1 MIRSLLLMAAA
12 LCSGAAFAS
21 TPKLVFDQVPITELI
36 RIYYADIAHKSFL
49 IDDSALAINKRVSL
63 TFQGKAASGYARMMK
78 RALQVSG
85 LELLEQDELD
95 VIVSKQTAASTTQQR
110 LFVYQPKHREVAHLV
125 DQLRSSFVDGQF
137 TTQRA
142 VSSTVAQEPGQQISD
157 QGATAN
163 ISRRSDML
171 TFRGSDQDIAKLR
184 VLLPQLD
191 IPEPQ
196 ANVQLLVYEFQSGS
210 QDSSALKAVADLLG
224 GRLGLTAGLARQGDA
239 SLRLDVS
246 GLSVVADV
254 LKTDERFKVVS
265 RPFLSV
271 KSGSAARFQS
281 GSDVPVLGSVSQDK
295 NGNPVQSV
303 EYRSSGVI
311 LDVTPS
317 IREQDV
323 ELSIS
328 QQLSDFSQ
336 TQIGVNSSP
345 TLNKR
350 ELRTTLVT
358 KFGEVVVL
366 GGLKSERHTD
376 SKRWLPFF
384 RSLPLSK
391 SSDERSTELVILL
404 QLQPVSPEKG
414 V

>member
-1 MIRSLLLMAAA
+1 MRGIYTFLLFLVASSATAAM
-12 LCSGAAFAS
+12 
-21 TPKLVFDQVPITELI
+21 PKLVFDQVPVIELV
-36 RIYYADIAHKSFL
+36 RIYYSDVAKKNFL
-49 IDDSALAINKRVSL
+49 IDDSALAINKRMSL
-63 TFQGKAASGYARMMK
+63 IFQGGSSASYLRMLK
-78 RALQVSG
+78 QALQVSG
-85 LELLEQDELD
+85 LTLVEYDGLD
-95 VIVSKQTAASTTQQR
+95 VIVSKQVAESSAP
-110 LFVYQPKHREVAHLV
+110 LHFFVYQPKHREASQLI
-125 DQLRSSFVDGQF
+125 DQLRTFFADGQF
-137 TTQRA
+137 TVQRP
-142 VSSTVAQEPGQQISD
+142 VPSSNQPLSD
-157 QGATAN
+157 EGASAN
-163 ISRRSDML
+163 ISRRSDFL
-171 TFRGSDQDIAKLR
+171 TFKGAKHDIARLR
-184 VLLPQLD
+184 DMLSNLD
-191 IPEPQ
+191 IPERQ
-196 ANVQLLVYEFQSGS
+196 ATVQILVYEFQSGT
-210 QDSSALKAVADLLG
+210 QDSSALKVVGDLLG
-224 GRLGLTAGLARQGDA
+224 GKLGFSGGLSQQGDA

-246 GLSVVADV
+246 GLSVIAEV

-295 NGNPVQSV
+295 NGNPIQSI

-317 IREQDV
+317 IHEQDV
-323 ELSIS
+323 ELAIS

-366 GGLKSERHTD
+366 GGLKSERHTE

-384 RSLPLSK
+384 RSSFPLSA

-404 QLQPVSPEKG
+404 QLQPVVPEQG
-414 V
+414 